1 MGSQLDEAKIR
12 ERFRLSER
20 ELKKLRW
27 HKVALGRCGPTP
39 KEVGS
44 LLRDIVGVILCRT

>member
-1 MGSQLDEAKIR
+1 MGSQLDEAKIW

-27 HKVALGRCGPTP
+27 AGADPHQRSGFA
-39 KEVGS
+39 S
-44 LLRDIVGVILCRT
+44 